1 MLFWFC
7 LFEGGLLFHCQGC
20 GSCWFYF
27 LNMYTRWCEEGRCRG
42 GCFVLCFASADVRN
56 SGKSH
61 GHTPLLSCIPRMCGT
76 LVVPKIMKQRL
87 TSLKTHRVCLGK
99 FLNQKER
106 LFAFVDSGCL
116 SFSLININRPG
127 ESFRQ
132 DRIFLLAELHRRY
145 CHGGYHYQVE

>member
-7 LFEGGLLFHCQGC
+7 LFEGGVLLFHCQGC

-61 GHTPLLSCIPRMCGT
+61 SHTPLLSCMPRMCGT
-76 LVVPKIMKQRL
+76 PVVPKIMKQRL
-87 TSLKTHRVCLGK
+87 ASLKTHRVCPGK

-106 LFAFVDSGCL
+106 LFAFVDFGCL
-116 SFSLININRPG
+116 SFSLSSRRKLPT
-127 ESFRQ
+127 RQ
-132 DRIFLLAELHRRY
+132 DFSLAELHRGY
-145 CHGGYHYQVE
+145 CHDRDHYQVG